1 MRQNLDDEQ
10 REWLAFCLDY
20 NAAVLKMDY
29 HTMAWCRECQAI
41 GHPYHDGLH
50 WGL

>member
-1 MRQNLDDEQ
+1 VDSL
-10 REWLAFCLDY
+10 CLDY
-20 NAAVLKMDY
+20 AAATRRVDY

-41 GHPYHDGLH
+41 GHPYHGGLH